1 MRTAVAIG
9 LMGALLASSA
19 AGAEEWRDYKY
30 PKAGFSAQFTG
41 TVREIDLKPDD
52 KTRGYILST
61 SIYEQAAG
69 ASSFS
74 VTVRQY
80 RFGAP
85 DIQKIAGV
93 IVGRLHC
100 AADVKIAPIEGGG
113 LALSGD
119 RCLADGSSFVARLLA
134 RGAWLYQALAVVPP
148 DHAKDA
154 GQFVAA
160 LHLIKDTPA
169 PLARRRA
176 KVVRPKVAARPVPRR
191 VAIRAAPMPAQTQ
204 QPVWQFSSSQA
215 WPPLRTDA
223 QGRTR

>member
-9 LMGALLASSA
+9 LISTLLASSA

-69 ASSFS
+69 AASFS
-74 VTVRQY
+74 VTARQY

-85 DIQKIAGV
+85 DIHKIADV
-93 IVGRLHC
+93 IVARLHC
-100 AADVKIAPIEGGG
+100 AANVKIAPIEGGG

-119 RCLADGSSFVARLLA
+119 RCLTDASSFVARLLGH
-134 RGAWLYQALAVVPP
+134 GAWFYQALAIVPP
-148 DHAKDA
+148 DRAKDA

-160 LHLIKDTPA
+160 LHLIKEAPA
-169 PLARRRA
+169 PLARRRDKTA
-176 KVVRPKVAARPVPRR
+176 RPKLAARPPLRR
-191 VAIRAAPMPAQTQ
+191 MAARPAAAPPQNQ

-215 WPPLRTDA
+215 WPPPKTDA
-223 QGRTR
+223 QGRVP